1 MSEKLTILA
10 NMLVLDPKDPKI
22 IEDIYTEAIRSNLLN
37 INYILQANEV
47 LSNAV
52 LKSLLIKNLN
62 YRLLI
67 AELYSLVWSLRT
79 NNKEKAS
86 QVKYV
91 HNIDQKYIESSL
103 LKSHGNKIVVHLG
116 VNIVKLLTVEDY
128 EIIRSGILKEINT
141 VVTNSINGNVPHLDI
156 LLEQILSGAD
166 KKQAINEWL
175 RTNFIYKN
183 WKGYSPYIEKRV
195 KEIIKNKLKVAR
207 KNNVTQSLESSTPS

>member
-1 MSEKLTILA
+1 MSEKLTVLA

-22 IEDIYTEAIRSNLLN
+22 IEAIYTEAIRSNLLN
-37 INYILQANEV
+37 INSIMQSNEV

-52 LKSLLIKNLN
+52 LKSLLLN
-62 YRLLI
+62 NMNYALLT
-67 AELYSLVWSLRT
+67 AELNSLVYGLRT
-79 NNKEKAS
+79 NSKEKAS
-86 QVKYV
+86 QVKFI
-91 HNIDQKYIESSL
+91 HKTDKKYIESSL
-103 LKSHGNKIVVHLG
+103 LKSNGNKIVVHLG

-128 EIIRSGILKEINT
+128 DIIRSGILKEINT
-141 VVTNSINGNVPHLDI
+141 VVTNSINGNIPSLDL
-156 LLEQILSGAD
+156 LLEQVLSGAD

-195 KEIIKNKLKVAR
+195 KEIIKNKLKIAR